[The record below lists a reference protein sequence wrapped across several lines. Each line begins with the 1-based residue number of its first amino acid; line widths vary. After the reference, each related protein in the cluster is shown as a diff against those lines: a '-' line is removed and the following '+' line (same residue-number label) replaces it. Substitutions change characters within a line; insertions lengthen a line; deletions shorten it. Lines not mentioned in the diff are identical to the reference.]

1 MELLSFRNIEIS
13 PNIFIKGHK
22 KGLGR
27 WGIHLSL
34 KNRIFGLCNRRSVV
48 EPHYRLN
55 PHRKQLKLYWK
66 EIITGSIPV
75 ASSVYVYLSENLS
88 LATATPSSL
97 SAVLLLQEEWV
108 WQRLHLSAT
117 LCLQRLQ
124 CLRPGRTHR
133 HSAVPVATGAA
144 QILQTHQNHQGAT
157 QLLSHLL
164 TLRLALLHP
173 HYRWNAQR
181 WRAHHLHAHALW
193 QPGAVDAVARSPRLP
208 AEGDAARS
216 ASWILHQHPR
226 HQHRSVTTPSSLTK
240 KEEKKKENSSL
251 TFDLYTHRFPCVP
264 LHTPAPPLTQPLNKN
279 KGWLFVEIPLSRL
292 FAEKM
297 KLTIKSSFLY
307 TLKLYIFM
315 LTQKVIILRF
325 TVD

>member
-1 MELLSFRNIEIS
+1 MFILLYYTVQFIWFSVELVSFRNIEIS

-48 EPHYRLN
+48 EPHNRLN

-66 EIITGSIPV
+66 EIITASIPV

-133 HSAVPVATGAA
+133 HPTVPVATGAA

-193 QPGAVDAVARSPRLP
+193 QPGAVDAVARGPRLP

-226 HQHRSVTTPSSLTK
+226 HQHRSVTTPS
-240 KEEKKKENSSL
+240 
-251 TFDLYTHRFPCVP
+251 P
-264 LHTPAPPLTQPLNKN
+264 LL
-279 KGWLFVEIPLSRL
+279 
-292 FAEKM
+292 
-297 KLTIKSSFLY
+297 
-307 TLKLYIFM
+307 
-315 LTQKVIILRF
+315 
-325 TVD
+325 